1 MIDVKKG
8 YAMNKQSKWIYLW
21 ALLVMLLIVVAS
33 LLLGTIDVPALGAFK
48 SLLQV
53 LGLASDQ
60 VTYLTPEQTAA
71 FWYLRMPRILVGLLV
86 GGALALAGTVMQGL
100 FSNLLADPG
109 VLGLSSG
116 AGLGA
121 IIALVT
127 GAATLSYWAM
137 PALALV
143 GAFVTLL
150 VAIAITLRGGRI
162 NPSIL
167 LLAGLAVSLFCGALT
182 SGLLTTLPDL
192 QVKTFLFW
200 MIGGLEARHWSHV
213 AMGLGPILV
222 AGAILLILGRQL
234 NVMALG
240 DVEAKALG
248 LPVTAYRVLFIFLA
262 SILTATAVCMSGTI
276 GFVGLVVP
284 HIMRR
289 LVGPDHR
296 RLLPAAAIGGAS
308 FLVACD
314 TLGRLMPFVGEVR
327 VGVVTALIG
336 APYFLYLLYG
346 MRKGGRL

>member
-1 MIDVKKG
+1 M
-8 YAMNKQSKWIYLW
+8 
-21 ALLVMLLIVVAS
+21 
-33 LLLGTIDVPALGAFK
+33 
-48 SLLQV
+48 
-53 LGLASDQ
+53 ASDQ

-100 FSNLLADPG
+100 FSNPLADPG
-109 VLGLSSG
+109 ILGLSSG

-127 GAATLSYWAM
+127 GTATLPYWAM

-213 AMGLGPILV
+213 AMGL
-222 AGAILLILGRQL
+222 

-276 GFVGLVVP
+276 GFVGLIVP

-314 TLGRLMPFVGEVR
+314 TLGRLMPFAGEVR
-327 VGVVTALIG
+327 VGVVTALVG

-346 MRKGGRL
+346 MRKEGRL